1 MTKPLLHML
10 FVGTLGHELCAIL
23 KWACDAVTCQYA
35 HMLVITVDLL
45 G

>member
-1 MTKPLLHML
+1 MAKTLLHVL
-10 FVGTLGHELCAIL
+10 FVGTLGHELCVIL
-23 KWACDAVTCQYA
+23 KWAYDAVTCQYA